1 MDRYYRTERDRDR
14 LTEKTH
20 RWMDRDYRT
29 ERERERERE
38 RVSQSERQTD
48 RDRDGYTDKQQAGR
62 HRLPNRWSYRKMID
76 TQIDKI
82 TLTTFS

>member
-38 RVSQSERQTD
+38 SQSVRKTDGQRQ
-48 RDRDGYTDKQQAGR
+48 
-62 HRLPNRWSYRKMID
+62 RWVYR
-76 TQIDKI
+76 
-82 TLTTFS
+82 